1 VRISVEC
8 GGFTRAADACL
19 TANQTSAL
27 LTQSLAGR
35 LAAHAGMA
43 GNDAT
48 SASFARAYDASA
60 PAALAALADLTHA
73 FIGAGRL
80 LAATGSEHVRAEAAA
95 AFTVSAYNG
104 GELDDAFVR
113 IRPPL
118 PPSSL
123 GAQEPSLGAVDEW
136 ILDQVEGFVWP
147 GGDPSVLRAAAAD
160 WRRAATSTDGLAD
173 QVDIT
178 VAFLEPQ
185 RSPEIPVAIDALGEL
200 RTVVLDTAWQLT
212 SLATA
217 CDDYADAIDDTR
229 ARTRALLEEIG
240 KMVVEGVA
248 ISAFVTAISGGFG
261 GGASAAAV
269 VAKIREK
276 FPRFV
281 ALLTALRATVATAA
295 ARLERVLDDLADL
308 RTRVGKWLKVPARDE
323 RGSMKHPAAWF
334 GRERK
339 PGWLREHEVPPG
351 HTIKEHVGKTL
362 EDLRQRLADYPK
374 LPQASSFDSLADAE
388 RLVAGVLERRA
399 DEIERW
405 VEAGAR
411 GRLTLVEEMGE
422 RTGTS
427 VLADG
432 TVFHPTGMRVV
443 LIPDQQATSGWRIL
457 TSFPD

>member
-1 VRISVEC
+1 
-8 GGFTRAADACL
+8 
-19 TANQTSAL
+19 
-27 LTQSLAGR
+27 
-35 LAAHAGMA
+35 
-43 GNDAT
+43 
-48 SASFARAYDASA
+48 
-60 PAALAALADLTHA
+60 
-73 FIGAGRL
+73 
-80 LAATGSEHVRAEAAA
+80 
-95 AFTVSAYNG
+95 VSAYNG

-160 WRRAATSTDGLAD
+160 WRRAAASTDGLAD

-185 RSPEIPVAIDALGEL
+185 RSPEIPVAID
-200 RTVVLDTAWQLT
+200 
-212 SLATA
+212 
-217 CDDYADAIDDTR
+217 DTR

-248 ISAFVTAISGGFG
+248 ISAFITAISGGFG

-323 RGSMKHPAAWF
+323 RGCATNPF
-334 GRERK
+334 
-339 PGWLREHEVPPG
+339 GWLSKDARFEPS
-351 HTIKEHVGKTL
+351 
-362 EDLRQRLADYPK
+362 PK
-374 LPQASSFDSLADAE
+374 H
-388 RLVAGVLERRA
+388 AGQ
-399 DEIERW
+399 
-405 VEAGAR
+405 AR
-411 GRLTLVEEMGE
+411 GRASAGPRNGQDALEDSIAVNPATTTRRISYDPRANEFVALDETVEG
-422 RTGTS
+422 
-427 VLADG
+427 
-432 TVFHPTGMRVV
+432 VFHGHVRSWGELKHSMQRALIDAGVV
-443 LIPDQQATSGWRIL
+443 DRRGRAIGRGGS
-457 TSFPD
+457 